1 VRLITRV
8 MVSGACAT
16 AALIGGCGI
25 ASGEPNADAI
35 YNSTCTYPQVIAAL
49 NAQDPAAANQLT
61 SNPIAVGWLQSFVAS
76 NPDGRREMATQIQGS
91 PDFGQYAGLINSVA
105 VSCNNF

>member
-1 VRLITRV
+1 MRV

-16 AALIGGCGI
+16 AALIGACGI